1 MKFTSFLGEDMSAI
15 KSDFSL
21 KKSSITDPHIQRTI
35 KLYASAKGI
44 STKEAQDKFKS
55 MLDAKVKNLGVSTI
69 NKNAVENA
77 AESVAFQFLQE
88 LDPKKLDLEEF
99 GIDDPADLLDRDF
112 FFDLTEYV
120 LGENAQFFPLKNP
133 FEKKAVRP
141 YFFITPDHLPL
152 MKDEQLKDAA
162 ANHCQTA
169 FCTPNA
175 EMVFNR
181 NFSEQLALSALINN
195 AKPKSKKY
203 KSNGGPIPDHYCY
216 LEFVVMHEL
225 LHFSSG
231 DHFYTKP
238 MVKRIQKKYPQAA
251 GRAHQILNY
260 VGDFINN
267 WQLAKSGYEQLP
279 IGLFSSDVNY
289 DKFNSYEEI
298 IDAVVKDLIKIND
311 EDFEKMSNEMEKGMD
326 EHMDNPDDKPSQ
338 GGSESE
344 PMSKEESDNKQS
356 GQQGQQGQQQDQQGQ
371 DGQQQDGQD
380 GQQRQDGQDG
390 QQSKDKQSQSGKPSK
405 PSGQPDD
412 DGEPSAD
419 SGDDDSSSMSSA
431 IDDAMKKNQERVQK
445 RDDGNNDAK
454 TALETKDD
462 DAKDIDIKRKA
473 GAGTAKIEFKE
484 EAVTINWKKVLKR
497 LIPTDEGE
505 LEDTYSKMSRQAT
518 SSMVTAKQTGAG
530 RISPGEVKTDAVKKG
545 LVFVIDNSG
554 SVMSVVNQFNQEIMQ
569 LLKKNKQF
577 LDNMYIIKFS
587 NKFELNKINISK
599 LKYQEIQNP
608 NALVNGSEK
617 LRFGSEHSIVD
628 LFSKSYGLGTEYTPE
643 MHRVIEYLHSENMN
657 VIMFTDDDL
666 VQDKRAEKFFRLNKA
681 RRNSIALF
689 ITDARSHA
697 NMEKAFGQHKWM
709 TVLK

>member
-1 MKFTSFLGEDMSAI
+1 MKFSSLLSEDMSAI

-55 MLDAKVKNLGVSTI
+55 MLDAQVKNLGVSTI

-88 LDPKKLDLEEF
+88 LDPKQLDLEEF

-162 ANHCQTA
+162 TNDCKTA
-169 FCTPNA
+169 FCTPSA

-181 NFSEQLALSALINN
+181 KYSEQLALSALINN

-203 KSNGGPIPDHYCY
+203 KCNGGPIPDHYCY
-216 LEFVVMHEL
+216 LEFVIMHEL

-231 DHFYTKP
+231 DHFYSKP

-251 GRAHQILNY
+251 GRAHQILSY

-267 WQLAKSGYEQLP
+267 WQLAKSGYEQPP

-311 EDFEKMSNEMEKGMD
+311 EDFEKMTNEMEKGMD

-356 GQQGQQGQQQDQQGQ
+356 GQQQNQQGQQQQDGQGGEQQDQGGQQNQQGQQGQ
-371 DGQQQDGQD
+371 DSDSQDG
-380 GQQRQDGQDG
+380 
-390 QQSKDKQSQSGKPSK
+390 
-405 PSGQPDD
+405 
-412 DGEPSAD
+412 AD
-419 SGDDDSSSMSSA
+419 SGDDDSSSMTSA
-431 IDDAMKKNQERVQK
+431 IDDAMKRNQERVQK

-462 DAKDIDIKRKA
+462 DAKDLDIKRKA

-608 NALVNGSEK
+608 HAFVDGSEK
-617 LRFGSEHSIVD
+617 LRFGSEHSLVE
-628 LFSKSYGLGTEYTPE
+628 LFTKSYGLGTEYTPE
-643 MHRVIEYLHSENMN
+643 MHRVIEHLHSENMN

-666 VQDKRAEKFFRLNKA
+666 VQDKRAEKFFKLNKV

>member
-1 MKFTSFLGEDMSAI
+1 MKFSSLLGEDMSAI
-15 KSDFSL
+15 KSNFSL

-35 KLYASAKGI
+35 KLYASAKGT
-44 STKEAQDKFKS
+44 STQEAQTKFKS
-55 MLDAKVKNLGVSTI
+55 MLDSQVKNLGVSTI
-69 NKNAVENA
+69 NKNAVDNA

-88 LDPKKLDLEEF
+88 LDPKTLDLEEF
-99 GIDDPADLLDRDF
+99 GIDDPADLLDRDY

-162 ANHCQTA
+162 ANSCDTA

-181 NFSEQLALSALINN
+181 KFSEQLALSALLNGV
-195 AKPKSKKY
+195 KPKSKKY

-216 LEFVVMHEL
+216 LEFVIMHEL

-231 DHFYTKP
+231 DHFYSKP
-238 MVKRIQKKYPQAA
+238 MVKRIQKKYPKAA
-251 GRAHQILNY
+251 GRAHTILNY

-289 DKFNSYEEI
+289 DKYGSYEEI
-298 IDAVVKDLIKIND
+298 IDAVVKDLMNVND
-311 EDFEKMSNEMEKGMD
+311 EDFEKMANEMEKGMD

-338 GGSESE
+338 GGSKSE
-344 PMSKEESDNKQS
+344 PMSKEDSDSQ
-356 GQQGQQGQQQDQQGQ
+356 QQGQQKQQSQ
-371 DGQQQDGQD
+371 DGQQGQDGQD
-380 GQQRQDGQDG
+380 GQQGQP
-390 QQSKDKQSQSGKPSK
+390 GKPSK
-405 PSGQPDD
+405 SSD
-412 DGEPSAD
+412 A
-419 SGDDDSSSMSSA
+419 GDDDSQGSSNSS
-431 IDDAMKKNQERVQK
+431 DDDGSSTASAVDAAMKKNQERVQK

-454 TALETKDD
+454 SALGTKDD
-462 DAKDIDIKRKA
+462 DATDIDIKRKT
-473 GAGTAKIEFKE
+473 GTGSAKIEFKE
-484 EAVTINWKKVLKR
+484 EAVTVNWKKVLKR
-497 LIPTDEGE
+497 MIPSGEGE
-505 LEDTYSKMSRQAT
+505 VEDTYSKMSRQAT

-530 RISPGEVKTDAVKKG
+530 RISPGEVKIDSEKKG

-554 SVMSVVNQFNQEIMQ
+554 SVMSVVNQFNQEIVQ

-617 LRFGSEHSIVD
+617 IRFGSEHSIVD
-628 LFSKSYGLGTEYTPE
+628 LFSKGFGLGTEYTPE
-643 MHRVIEYLHSENMN
+643 MHRVIEFLHSENMN
-657 VIMFTDDDL
+657 IIMFTDDDL
-666 VQDKRAEKFFRLNKA
+666 VSDKRAEKFFRLNKT
-681 RRNSIALF
+681 RRNSTALF

-697 NMEKAFGQHKWM
+697 RMEDAFGKHKWM

>member
-1 MKFTSFLGEDMSAI
+1 MKFSSFLGEDMSAI

-35 KLYASAKGI
+35 KLYASAKGT
-44 STKEAQDKFKS
+44 STQEAQAKFKS
-55 MLDAKVKNLGVSTI
+55 MLDSQVKNLGVSTI
-69 NKNAVENA
+69 NKNAVDNA

-88 LDPKKLDLEEF
+88 MDPKKLDLEEF
-99 GIDDPADLLDRDF
+99 GIDDPADLLDRDY

-162 ANHCQTA
+162 ANSCETA

-181 NFSEQLALSALINN
+181 KFSEQLALSALINGV
-195 AKPKSKKY
+195 KPKSKKY

-216 LEFVVMHEL
+216 LEFVIMHEL

-231 DHFYTKP
+231 DHFYTEP
-238 MVKRIQKKYPQAA
+238 MVKRIQKKYPKAA
-251 GRAHQILNY
+251 GRAHTILNY

-267 WQLAKSGYEQLP
+267 WQLVKSGYEQLP

-289 DKFNSYEEI
+289 DKFSSYEEI
-298 IDAVVKDLIKIND
+298 IDAVVKDLMTVND
-311 EDFEKMSNEMEKGMD
+311 EDFEKMANEMEKGMD

-338 GGSESE
+338 GGSKSE
-344 PMSKEESDNKQS
+344 PMSKEDSDSQQKGQQKQQGQDS
-356 GQQGQQGQQQDQQGQ
+356 QSSDKQDGQQGQQGQQGKDDQQGQ
-371 DGQQQDGQD
+371 
-380 GQQRQDGQDG
+380 
-390 QQSKDKQSQSGKPSK
+390 SGKP
-405 PSGQPDD
+405 GQQ
-412 DGEPSAD
+412 GQ
-419 SGDDDSSSMSSA
+419 SGDDDSQGSSDSSVDDPSDMASA
-431 IDDAMKKNQERVQK
+431 IDAAMKKNQERVQK

-462 DAKDIDIKRKA
+462 DAKDLDIKRKT
-473 GAGTAKIEFKE
+473 GTGSAKIEFKE
-484 EAVTINWKKVLKR
+484 EAVTVNWKKVLKKM
-497 LIPTDEGE
+497 IPSGEGE
-505 LEDTYSKMSRQAT
+505 VEDTYSKMSRQAT

-530 RISPGEVKTDAVKKG
+530 RISPGEVKIDAEKKG

-587 NKFELNKINISK
+587 SKFELNKINISK

-608 NALVNGSEK
+608 HALVSGSEK
-617 LRFGSEHSIVD
+617 IRFGSEHSIVD
-628 LFSKSYGLGTEYTPE
+628 LFSKGFDLGTEYTPE
-643 MHRVIEYLHSENMN
+643 MHRVIEFLHSENMN
-657 VIMFTDDDL
+657 IIMFTDDDL
-666 VQDKRAEKFFRLNKA
+666 VSDKRAEKFFKLNKT

-697 NMEKAFGQHKWM
+697 RMEDAFGQHKWM